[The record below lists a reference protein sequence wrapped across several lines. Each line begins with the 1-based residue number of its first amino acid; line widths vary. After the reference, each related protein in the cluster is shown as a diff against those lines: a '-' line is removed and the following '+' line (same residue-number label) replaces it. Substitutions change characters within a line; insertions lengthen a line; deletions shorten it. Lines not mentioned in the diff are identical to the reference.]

1 MWYSGRTSVEAP
13 VRQQT
18 LMLAALL
25 TAAFG
30 ATPAQQAVGDHPP
43 LYRENHNHV
52 AGVFIPP
59 VTGLPFSATVVIS
72 SERPMEH
79 GDVERKRTINQI
91 ARDSNGRIYNE
102 RRQLEPESFH
112 GSPPLIEAHIFDP
125 RTRIKTL
132 YDPVTHIARQR
143 VLPEPPKTDDSPS
156 PWIKVEDLGTTI
168 LNGLKA
174 KGTRRTFTFVALA
187 GSKETPVVVVEESWY
202 SEDLHINLLS
212 RSIDPRRGIEM
223 TALSGIR
230 REEPPGDL
238 FEVPAGYKTVDITPI
253 PDSPGVSGG
262 ANP

>member
-1 MWYSGRTSVEAP
+1 
-13 VRQQT
+13 VRHQT
-18 LMLAALL
+18 LLLAALL
-25 TAAFG
+25 TTAIG
-30 ATPAQQAVGDHPP
+30 YMPAQQAVGDHPP
-43 LYRENHNHV
+43 LYRGNHNQV

-59 VTGLPFSATVVIS
+59 VTGIPFSATVVIV
-72 SERPMEH
+72 SERPLPH

-112 GSPPLIEAHIFDP
+112 GSPPLIEGHIFDP

-132 YDPVTHIARQR
+132 FDPATHIARQR

-156 PWIKVEDLGTTI
+156 PWIKLEDLGTTS

-174 KGTRRTFTFVALA
+174 KGTRRTFTFVALS
-187 GSKETPVVVVEESWY
+187 GSNETPVVVVEENWY

-212 RSIDPRRGIEM
+212 RSDDPRSGIEM

-230 REEPPGDL
+230 RAEPPGGL

-253 PDSPGVSGG
+253 SGSPGVSGG

>member
-1 MWYSGRTSVEAP
+1 
-13 VRQQT
+13 VRHQT
-18 LMLAALL
+18 LLLAALL
-25 TAAFG
+25 TTAIG
-30 ATPAQQAVGDHPP
+30 AMQAQQAPSDHPP
-43 LYRENHNHV
+43 LYRGNQNHV

-59 VTGLPFSATVVIS
+59 VPGIPFSATVVIA
-72 SERPMEH
+72 SERLTPD
-79 GDVERKRTINQI
+79 GDMERKRTINQI

-112 GSPPLIEAHIFDP
+112 GSPPLIEGHIFDP

-132 YDPVTHIARQR
+132 FDPVTHIARQR

-156 PWIKVEDLGTTI
+156 SWIKVEDLGTTT

-187 GSKETPVVVVEESWY
+187 RSKETPVVVVEENWY

-212 RSIDPRRGIEM
+212 RSTDPRSGVQM
-223 TALSGIR
+223 SALSGIR
-230 REEPPGDL
+230 REEPPSEL
-238 FEVPAGYKTVDITPI
+238 FEVPAGYKIVDTTPI
-253 PDSPGVSGG
+253 SGSPGGSGG

>member
-1 MWYSGRTSVEAP
+1 M
-13 VRQQT
+13 RQQT
-18 LMLAALL
+18 LLLAALL
-25 TAAFG
+25 NTAIG
-30 ATPAQQAVGDHPP
+30 VVQAQQAASDEPP
-43 LYRENHNHV
+43 VYHENHNQV

-59 VTGLPFSATVVIS
+59 VPGIPFSATVVIAR
-72 SERPMEH
+72 ERPLRH
-79 GDVERKRTINQI
+79 HQVERKRTINQI

-132 YDPVTHIARQR
+132 YDPLTHIARQR
-143 VLPEPPKTDDSPS
+143 VLPVPPKTDELPN
-156 PWIKVEDLGTTI
+156 PWVEVEDLGTTT

-174 KGTRRTFTFVALA
+174 KGTRRTLTFMDPSDDDEEAL
-187 GSKETPVVVVEESWY
+187 VVVQEDWY

-212 RSIDPRRGIEM
+212 RTSDPRSGVEM

-230 REEPPGDL
+230 REEPPGNV
-238 FEVPAGYKTVDITPI
+238 FEVPAGYKIVDTTPI
-253 PDSPGVSGG
+253 SGSPGVSGG